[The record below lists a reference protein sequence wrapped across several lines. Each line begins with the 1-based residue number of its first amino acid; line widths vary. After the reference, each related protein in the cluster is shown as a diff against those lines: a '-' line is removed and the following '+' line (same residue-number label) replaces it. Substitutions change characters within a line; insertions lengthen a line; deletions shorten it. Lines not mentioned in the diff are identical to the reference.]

1 MDEVPETLAR
11 ADGVAGE
18 IVLRRRACTS
28 DTPVY
33 ELIVNGIFLMDSAE
47 TSTERLL
54 AEIALQRLPE
64 AHHVLVGGLGL
75 GFTTATLLESPTIQT
90 VTVAELE
97 PLLVDWLR
105 DDVVPGARAIMT
117 DARVDVVVADVR
129 EVLETP
135 SSDRYDIVLL
145 DVDNGPDFLV
155 RDVNAELYRAPLL
168 RLAGTATRPGGI
180 VAVWSAAQSQPLAD
194 ALAETI
200 GPVDVV
206 QSVVTREGRDVDY
219 YVYVATAEDMHRA
232 TSPAGIRVS

>member
-105 DDVVPGARAIMT
+105 GDVVPGARAVMT
-117 DARVDVVVADVR
+117 GARVQAV
-129 EVLETP
+129 
-135 SSDRYDIVLL
+135 
-145 DVDNGPDFLV
+145 G
-155 RDVNAELYRAPLL
+155 AEL
-168 RLAGTATRPGGI
+168 
-180 VAVWSAAQSQPLAD
+180 AA
-194 ALAETI
+194 
-200 GPVDVV
+200 
-206 QSVVTREGRDVDY
+206 
-219 YVYVATAEDMHRA
+219 
-232 TSPAGIRVS
+232 